1 MTLCRHVGVCGEY
14 DVLKFIIRRVLLMIP
29 ILFGVSLVTFIIV
42 RFIPGD
48 PVMVLLG
55 ADRRSTPEQIE
66 NIRRAYGLDQSY
78 VVQYLKW
85 LQHVLS
91 GDLGKSLRTGR
102 PLTQELGLRLPVTA
116 QLTIFAAV
124 LGTIPAVIAGTA
136 AAIKR
141 NTPLDYAA
149 TVTSLIGISLPN
161 FFLATLLVLLFS
173 FKLKWLPNVGWRSF
187 FDDPVMNLKLMIL
200 PSLSLALPLMAILMR
215 FTRSAVLETLNQDYV
230 RTARAKGL
238 KPSKVV
244 RKHVLPNA
252 GIPVLTVIGIQVASL
267 LGGAVIVEQI
277 FALPGVGRYIYEAI
291 QNRDYPVVQSV
302 TLVLATIFVTVSLVV
317 DILYAF
323 LDPRLRHS

>member
-1 MTLCRHVGVCGEY
+1 M
-14 DVLKFIIRRVLLMIP
+14 LKFIIRRVLLMIP
-29 ILFGVSLVTFIIV
+29 ILLGVSLITFIIV

-78 VVQYLKW
+78 PVQYFKW
-85 LQHVLS
+85 LQHVVT

-102 PLTQELGLRLPVTA
+102 PLTQELGLRLPVTM
-116 QLTIFAAV
+116 QLTAFAAI
-124 LGTIPAVIAGTA
+124 LGAIPAIIGGTM
-136 AAIKR
+136 AAIRR
-141 NTPLDYAA
+141 NSRLDYFT
-149 TVTSLIGISLPN
+149 TVASLVGISVPN

-173 FKLKWLPNVGWRSF
+173 FRLKWLPNVGYRSF

-200 PSLSLALPLMAILMR
+200 PSLSLALPFMAVLMR
-215 FTRSAVLETLNQDYV
+215 FTRSSVLETLNQDYV

-238 KPSKVV
+238 RPNRVV
-244 RKHVLPNA
+244 MRHVLPNA
-252 GIPVLTVIGIQVASL
+252 GIPVLTVAGIQVAGL

-302 TLVLATIFVTVSLVV
+302 TLVLAAIFVMVSLIV
-317 DILYAF
+317 DILYAV
-323 LDPRLRHS
+323 LDPRLRNR

>member
-1 MTLCRHVGVCGEY
+1 M
-14 DVLKFIIRRVLLMIP
+14 LKFILRRVLLMIP
-29 ILFGVSLVTFIIV
+29 ILLGVSLITFIIV

-85 LQHVLS
+85 LGHVVT
-91 GDLGKSLRTGR
+91 GDLGQSLRTGR

-116 QLTIFAAV
+116 QLTVFAAI
-124 LGTIPAVIAGTA
+124 LGTIPAIVAGTA

-141 NTPLDYAA
+141 NSKLDYFT
-149 TVTSLIGISLPN
+149 TVFSLVGISLPN

-173 FKLKWLPNVGWRSF
+173 FQLKWLPNVGYRSF
-187 FDDPVMNLKLMIL
+187 FDEPGMNLKLMIL
-200 PSLSLALPLMAILMR
+200 PSLSLALPFMAVLMR

-238 KPSKVV
+238 RQNKVV
-244 RKHVLPNA
+244 WRHVLPNA
-252 GIPVLTVIGIQVASL
+252 GIPVITVAGIQVASL

-291 QNRDYPVVQSV
+291 QNRDYPVVQGV
-302 TLVLATIFVTVSLVV
+302 TLVLATIFVMVSLIV
-317 DILYAF
+317 DILYAL
-323 LDPRLRHS
+323 LDPRLRHR

>member
-1 MTLCRHVGVCGEY
+1 M
-14 DVLKFIIRRVLLMIP
+14 LKFIIRRMLLMIP
-29 ILFGVSLVTFIIV
+29 ILLGVSLITFIIM

-66 NIRRAYGLDQSY
+66 NIREAYGLNRSY
-78 VVQYLKW
+78 PVQYLYW
-85 LQHVLS
+85 LQHIVT
-91 GDLGKSLRTGR
+91 GDLGESLRTGR

-116 QLTIFAAV
+116 QLTIFAAI
-124 LGTIPAVIAGTA
+124 LGTIPAIIAGTA
-136 AAIKR
+136 AAIRR
-141 NTPLDYAA
+141 NSKLDYF
-149 TVTSLIGISLPN
+149 TTITSLVGISLPN

-173 FKLKWLPNVGWRSF
+173 FKLKWLPNVGYRSF
-187 FDDPVMNLKLMIL
+187 FDEPWMNLQLMIL
-200 PSLSLALPLMAILMR
+200 PSLSLALPFMAVLMR

-238 KPSKVV
+238 KQSKVV
-244 RKHVLPNA
+244 FRHVLPNA
-252 GIPVLTVIGIQVASL
+252 GIPVLTVAGIQVASL

-302 TLVLATIFVTVSLVV
+302 TLVLATIFVVVSLVV
-317 DILYAF
+317 DILYAV
-323 LDPRLRHS
+323 LDPRLRTR

>member
-1 MTLCRHVGVCGEY
+1 M
-14 DVLKFIIRRVLLMIP
+14 LKFILRRVLLMIP
-29 ILFGVSLVTFIIV
+29 VLLGVSLITFIIV

-55 ADRRSTPEQIE
+55 ADRRSSPEQIE
-66 NIRRAYGLDQSY
+66 NIRRAYGLDQTY

-85 LQHVLS
+85 LRHVVT
-91 GDLGKSLRTGR
+91 GDLGQSLRTGR

-116 QLTIFAAV
+116 QLTVFAAV
-124 LGTIPAVIAGTA
+124 LGTIPAIIAGTM

-141 NTPLDYAA
+141 NSKLDYFT
-149 TVTSLIGISLPN
+149 TVFSLVGISLPN

-173 FKLKWLPNVGWRSF
+173 FQLKWLPNVGYRRF
-187 FDDPVMNLKLMIL
+187 FDDPAMNLKLMIL
-200 PSLSLALPLMAILMR
+200 PSLSLALPFMAVLMR

-238 KPSKVV
+238 RQTKVV
-244 RKHVLPNA
+244 MRHVLPNA
-252 GIPVLTVIGIQVASL
+252 GIPVITVAGIQVASL

-291 QNRDYPVVQSV
+291 QNRDYPVVQGV
-302 TLVLATIFVTVSLVV
+302 TLVLATIFVVVSLIV
-317 DILYAF
+317 DILYAI
-323 LDPRLRHS
+323 LDPRLRHR